1 MTMAGQ
7 ILGIERFL
15 HTHSNRVLA
24 QFIYPQLRPKGRI
37 FNLRASSRAETLRWL
52 PFGPAKSGPHWTIP

>member
-15 HTHSNRVLA
+15 YTHSNRVLA
-24 QFIYPQLRPKGRI
+24 QFIYTQFRPNWG
-37 FNLRASSRAETLRWL
+37 ASSRAETLRWL
-52 PFGPAKSGPHWTIP
+52 PFGLDTSGPHWTIL